1 MEIIFPDHYYFHYT
15 APNADEFIDRLEC
28 EYKIDN
34 TDFPWVRDCNVDVI
48 RLGWQEY
55 FGFLTPSLDLLT
67 KDIGGNITYS
77 LCDPWLNLYKKG
89 GFQEV
94 HDHKD
99 ADIASVSAG
108 ADVGNF
114 APTTGIPPG
123 IVYTHL
129 RVTISRTFTVTASIS
144 VGAGLCRTDGGD
156 NATATQMTVGA
167 TSGTA
172 VAETMYLVNA
182 GSYGASDGTRDG
194 DVGSSNLDIDYS
206 SPSSAKSM
214 TVSGDTAVMTYELTS
229 PYQKTLRAPVIKVK
243 FNTSTAVGVE
253 DTACSMWVNE
263 PSVTIS
269 LQ

>member
-1 MEIIFPDHYYFHYT
+1 MGTHNNMKKKFFILFFTFFICGKAF
-15 APNADEFIDRLEC
+15 AADANGEPTQYQVTMKKVELC
-28 EYKIDN
+28 
-34 TDFPWVRDCNVDVI
+34 TDLACTSPYVV
-48 RLGWQEY
+48 GE
-55 FGFLTPSLDLLT
+55 
-67 KDIGGNITYS
+67 KDM
-77 LCDPWLNLYKKG
+77 
-89 GFQEV
+89 
-94 HDHKD
+94 D
-99 ADIASVSAG
+99 ADIASVTAG
-108 ADVGNF
+108 ADVGSF

-129 RVTISRTFTVTASIS
+129 RVTISRTFTITASIS

-167 TSGTA
+167 SSGTA

-194 DVGSSNLDIDYS
+194 AVGSSNIDVDYS

-214 TVSGDTAVMTYELTS
+214 TVSGDNAVMVYELTA

-243 FNTSTAVGVE
+243 FDTSTAVGVE
-253 DTACSMWVNE
+253 NTACAMYINE

>member
-1 MEIIFPDHYYFHYT
+1 MKKIFFILLFTFFIIERGYT
-15 APNADEFIDRLEC
+15 ASDEGQPTQYQVTMKKVELC
-28 EYKIDN
+28 
-34 TDFPWVRDCNVDVI
+34 TDLACTSPYVVGERDM
-48 RLGWQEY
+48 
-55 FGFLTPSLDLLT
+55 
-67 KDIGGNITYS
+67 
-77 LCDPWLNLYKKG
+77 
-89 GFQEV
+89 
-94 HDHKD
+94 D

-129 RVTISRTFTVTASIS
+129 RVTISRTFTITASIS
-144 VGAGLCRTDGGD
+144 VDGGLCRTDGGD

-167 TSGTA
+167 SSGTA

-194 DVGSSNLDIDYS
+194 AVGSSNIDIDYS

-214 TVSGDTAVMTYELTS
+214 TVSGDNAVMTYELTS

-243 FNTSTAVGVE
+243 FNTATAVGVE
-253 DTACSMWVNE
+253 DTACSMWINE
-263 PSVTIS
+263 PTVSIE

>member
-1 MEIIFPDHYYFHYT
+1 MEIHNMKKIFFILLFTFFIIERGYT
-15 APNADEFIDRLEC
+15 ASDEGQPTQYQVTMKKVELC
-28 EYKIDN
+28 
-34 TDFPWVRDCNVDVI
+34 TDLACSTTYTVGERDM
-48 RLGWQEY
+48 
-55 FGFLTPSLDLLT
+55 
-67 KDIGGNITYS
+67 
-77 LCDPWLNLYKKG
+77 
-89 GFQEV
+89 
-94 HDHKD
+94 D

-108 ADVGNF
+108 ADIGAY

-144 VGAGLCRTDGGD
+144 VDGGLCRTDGGN
-156 NATATQMTVGA
+156 NANATQMTVGA
-167 TSGTA
+167 SSGTA

-194 DVGSSNLDIDYS
+194 DEGSSNIDIGYS
-206 SPSSAKSM
+206 SPSSAKTMS
-214 TVSGDTAVMTYELTS
+214 VSGDNAVMVYELTA

-243 FNTSTAVGVE
+243 FISATALGVV
-253 DTACSMWVNE
+253 DTACSLYINE

>member
-1 MEIIFPDHYYFHYT
+1 MKKIFFILLFTFFIIERGYT
-15 APNADEFIDRLEC
+15 ASDEGQPTQYQVTMKKVELC
-28 EYKIDN
+28 
-34 TDFPWVRDCNVDVI
+34 TDLACTAPYVVGERDM
-48 RLGWQEY
+48 
-55 FGFLTPSLDLLT
+55 
-67 KDIGGNITYS
+67 
-77 LCDPWLNLYKKG
+77 
-89 GFQEV
+89 
-94 HDHKD
+94 D

-129 RVTISRTFTVTASIS
+129 RVTISRTFTITASIS
-144 VGAGLCRTDGGD
+144 VDGGLCRTDGGD

-167 TSGTA
+167 SSGTA

-194 DVGSSNLDIDYS
+194 AVGSSNIDIDYS

-214 TVSGDTAVMTYELTS
+214 TVSGDNAVMTYELVS

-253 DTACSMWVNE
+253 DTACSMWINE
-263 PSVTIS
+263 PSVTIA

>member
-1 MEIIFPDHYYFHYT
+1 MEIHNMKKIFFILLFTFFIIERGYT
-15 APNADEFIDRLEC
+15 ASDEGQPTQYQVTMKKVELC
-28 EYKIDN
+28 
-34 TDFPWVRDCNVDVI
+34 TDLACSTTYTVGERDM
-48 RLGWQEY
+48 
-55 FGFLTPSLDLLT
+55 
-67 KDIGGNITYS
+67 
-77 LCDPWLNLYKKG
+77 
-89 GFQEV
+89 
-94 HDHKD
+94 D

-108 ADVGNF
+108 ADIGAY

-144 VGAGLCRTDGGD
+144 VDGGLCRTDGGN
-156 NATATQMTVGA
+156 NANATQMTVGA
-167 TSGTA
+167 SSGTA
-172 VAETMYLVNA
+172 VAETMYLVDA

-194 DVGSSNLDIDYS
+194 DTGSNIDIGYS

-214 TVSGDTAVMTYELTS
+214 SVSGDDAVMVYELTA

-243 FNTSTAVGVE
+243 FNTATAIGVE
-253 DTACSMWVNE
+253 DTACSMYINE

>member
-1 MEIIFPDHYYFHYT
+1 MKKIFFILLFTFFIIERGYT
-15 APNADEFIDRLEC
+15 ASDEGQPTQYQVTMKKVELC
-28 EYKIDN
+28 
-34 TDFPWVRDCNVDVI
+34 TDLACTAPYVVGERDM
-48 RLGWQEY
+48 
-55 FGFLTPSLDLLT
+55 
-67 KDIGGNITYS
+67 
-77 LCDPWLNLYKKG
+77 
-89 GFQEV
+89 
-94 HDHKD
+94 D

-129 RVTISRTFTVTASIS
+129 RVTISRTFTITASIS
-144 VGAGLCRTDGGD
+144 VDGGLCRTDGGD

-167 TSGTA
+167 SSGTA

-194 DVGSSNLDIDYS
+194 AVGSSNIDIDYS

-214 TVSGDTAVMTYELTS
+214 TVSGDNAVMTYELTS

-243 FNTSTAVGVE
+243 FNTATAVGVE
-253 DTACSMWVNE
+253 NTACSMWINE
-263 PSVTIS
+263 PTVSIT

>member
-1 MEIIFPDHYYFHYT
+1 MKKIFFILLFTFFIIERGYT
-15 APNADEFIDRLEC
+15 ASGEGQPTQYQVTMKKVELC
-28 EYKIDN
+28 
-34 TDFPWVRDCNVDVI
+34 TDLACTAPYVVGERDM
-48 RLGWQEY
+48 
-55 FGFLTPSLDLLT
+55 
-67 KDIGGNITYS
+67 
-77 LCDPWLNLYKKG
+77 
-89 GFQEV
+89 
-94 HDHKD
+94 D

-129 RVTISRTFTVTASIS
+129 RVTISRTFTITASIS
-144 VGAGLCRTDGGD
+144 VGGGLCRTDGGD

-167 TSGTA
+167 SSGTA

-194 DVGSSNLDIDYS
+194 AVGSSNIDIDYS

-214 TVSGDTAVMTYELTS
+214 TVSGDNAVMTYELTS

-243 FNTSTAVGVE
+243 FNTATAVGVE
-253 DTACSMWVNE
+253 NTACSMWINE
-263 PSVTIS
+263 PTVSIE

>member
-1 MEIIFPDHYYFHYT
+1 MKKIFFILLFTFFIIERGYT
-15 APNADEFIDRLEC
+15 ASDEGQPTQYQVTMKKVELC
-28 EYKIDN
+28 
-34 TDFPWVRDCNVDVI
+34 TDLACSTTYTVGERDM
-48 RLGWQEY
+48 
-55 FGFLTPSLDLLT
+55 
-67 KDIGGNITYS
+67 
-77 LCDPWLNLYKKG
+77 
-89 GFQEV
+89 
-94 HDHKD
+94 D

-108 ADVGNF
+108 ADIGAY

-144 VGAGLCRTDGGD
+144 VDGGLCRTDGGN
-156 NATATQMTVGA
+156 NANATQMTVGA
-167 TSGTA
+167 SSGTA

-194 DVGSSNLDIDYS
+194 DEGSSNIDIGYS
-206 SPSSAKSM
+206 SPSSAKTMS
-214 TVSGDTAVMTYELTS
+214 VSGDNAVMVYELTA

-243 FNTSTAVGVE
+243 FNTATAIGVE
-253 DTACSMWVNE
+253 DTACSMYINE

>member
-1 MEIIFPDHYYFHYT
+1 MVILDMKKIFFILLFTFFIVERGYT
-15 APNADEFIDRLEC
+15 ASDQGQPTQYQVTMKKVELC
-28 EYKIDN
+28 
-34 TDFPWVRDCNVDVI
+34 TDLACTSPYVVGERDM
-48 RLGWQEY
+48 
-55 FGFLTPSLDLLT
+55 
-67 KDIGGNITYS
+67 
-77 LCDPWLNLYKKG
+77 
-89 GFQEV
+89 
-94 HDHKD
+94 D

-129 RVTISRTFTVTASIS
+129 RVTISRTFTITASIS
-144 VGAGLCRTDGGD
+144 VDGGLCRTDGGD

-167 TSGTA
+167 SSGTA

-194 DVGSSNLDIDYS
+194 AVGSSNIDIDYS

-214 TVSGDTAVMTYELTS
+214 TVSGDNAVMTYELAS

-253 DTACSMWVNE
+253 DTACSMWINE
-263 PSVTIS
+263 PSVTIA

>member
-1 MEIIFPDHYYFHYT
+1 MKKIFFILLFTFFIIERGYT
-15 APNADEFIDRLEC
+15 ASGEGQPTQYQVTMKKVELC
-28 EYKIDN
+28 
-34 TDFPWVRDCNVDVI
+34 TDLACTAPYVVGERDM
-48 RLGWQEY
+48 
-55 FGFLTPSLDLLT
+55 
-67 KDIGGNITYS
+67 
-77 LCDPWLNLYKKG
+77 
-89 GFQEV
+89 
-94 HDHKD
+94 D

-129 RVTISRTFTVTASIS
+129 RVTISRTFTITASIS
-144 VGAGLCRTDGGD
+144 VDGGLCRTDGGD

-167 TSGTA
+167 SSGTA

-194 DVGSSNLDIDYS
+194 AVGSSNIDIDYS

-214 TVSGDTAVMTYELTS
+214 TVSGDNAVMTYELTS

-243 FNTSTAVGVE
+243 FNTATAVGVE
-253 DTACSMWVNE
+253 NTACSMWVNE
-263 PSVTIS
+263 PTVSIE

>member
-1 MEIIFPDHYYFHYT
+1 MEIHNMKKIFFILLFTFFIIERGYT
-15 APNADEFIDRLEC
+15 ASDEGQPTQYQVTMKKVELC
-28 EYKIDN
+28 
-34 TDFPWVRDCNVDVI
+34 TDLACSTTYTVGERDM
-48 RLGWQEY
+48 
-55 FGFLTPSLDLLT
+55 
-67 KDIGGNITYS
+67 
-77 LCDPWLNLYKKG
+77 
-89 GFQEV
+89 
-94 HDHKD
+94 D

-108 ADVGNF
+108 ADIGAY

-129 RVTISRTFTVTASIS
+129 RVTISRTFTITASIS
-144 VGAGLCRTDGGD
+144 VDGGLCRTDGGD

-167 TSGTA
+167 SSGTA

-194 DVGSSNLDIDYS
+194 AVGSSNIDVDYS
-206 SPSSAKSM
+206 SPSSAKTM
-214 TVSGDTAVMTYELTS
+214 TVSGDNAVMVYELTA

-243 FNTSTAVGVE
+243 FDTSTAVGVE
-253 DTACSMWVNE
+253 NTACAMYINE

>member
-1 MEIIFPDHYYFHYT
+1 MFTFFIVERGYT
-15 APNADEFIDRLEC
+15 ASDQGQPTQYQVTMKKVELC
-28 EYKIDN
+28 
-34 TDFPWVRDCNVDVI
+34 TDLACTSPYVVGERDM
-48 RLGWQEY
+48 
-55 FGFLTPSLDLLT
+55 
-67 KDIGGNITYS
+67 
-77 LCDPWLNLYKKG
+77 
-89 GFQEV
+89 
-94 HDHKD
+94 D

-129 RVTISRTFTVTASIS
+129 RVTISRTFTITASIS
-144 VGAGLCRTDGGD
+144 VDGGLCRTDGGD

-167 TSGTA
+167 SSGTA

-194 DVGSSNLDIDYS
+194 AVGSSNIDIDYS

-214 TVSGDTAVMTYELTS
+214 TVSGDNAVMTYELAS

-253 DTACSMWVNE
+253 DTACSMWINE
-263 PSVTIS
+263 PSVTIA

>member
-1 MEIIFPDHYYFHYT
+1 MVTHKMKKIFFILLFTFFIIERGYT
-15 APNADEFIDRLEC
+15 ASDEGQPTQYQVTMKKVELC
-28 EYKIDN
+28 
-34 TDFPWVRDCNVDVI
+34 TDLACSTTYTVGERDM
-48 RLGWQEY
+48 
-55 FGFLTPSLDLLT
+55 
-67 KDIGGNITYS
+67 
-77 LCDPWLNLYKKG
+77 
-89 GFQEV
+89 
-94 HDHKD
+94 D

-108 ADVGNF
+108 ADIGAY

-144 VGAGLCRTDGGD
+144 VDGGLCRTDGGN
-156 NATATQMTVGA
+156 NANATQMTVGA
-167 TSGTA
+167 SSGTA

-194 DVGSSNLDIDYS
+194 DEGSSNIDIGYS
-206 SPSSAKSM
+206 SPSSAKTMS
-214 TVSGDTAVMTYELTS
+214 VSGDNAVMVYELTA

-243 FNTSTAVGVE
+243 FNTATAIGVE
-253 DTACSMWVNE
+253 DTACSMYINE

>member
-1 MEIIFPDHYYFHYT
+1 MVILDMKKIFFILLFTFFIVERGYT
-15 APNADEFIDRLEC
+15 ASDQGQPTQYQVTMKKVELC
-28 EYKIDN
+28 
-34 TDFPWVRDCNVDVI
+34 TDLACTSPYVVGERDM
-48 RLGWQEY
+48 
-55 FGFLTPSLDLLT
+55 
-67 KDIGGNITYS
+67 
-77 LCDPWLNLYKKG
+77 
-89 GFQEV
+89 
-94 HDHKD
+94 D

-108 ADVGNF
+108 TDVGNF

-129 RVTISRTFTVTASIS
+129 RVTISRTFTITASIS
-144 VGAGLCRTDGGD
+144 VDGGLCRTDGGD

-167 TSGTA
+167 SSGTA

-194 DVGSSNLDIDYS
+194 AVGSSNLDIDYS
-206 SPSSAKSM
+206 SPSSAKAM
-214 TVSGDTAVMTYELTS
+214 TVSGDNAVMTYELTS

-253 DTACSMWVNE
+253 DTACSMWINE

>member
-1 MEIIFPDHYYFHYT
+1 MGTHNNMKKIFFILLFTFFIIERGYT
-15 APNADEFIDRLEC
+15 ASDEGQPTQYQVTMKKVELC
-28 EYKIDN
+28 
-34 TDFPWVRDCNVDVI
+34 TDLACTSPYVVGERDM
-48 RLGWQEY
+48 
-55 FGFLTPSLDLLT
+55 
-67 KDIGGNITYS
+67 
-77 LCDPWLNLYKKG
+77 
-89 GFQEV
+89 
-94 HDHKD
+94 D

-108 ADVGNF
+108 TDVGNF

-129 RVTISRTFTVTASIS
+129 RVTISRTFTITASIS
-144 VGAGLCRTDGGD
+144 VDGGLCRTDGGD

-167 TSGTA
+167 SSGTA

-194 DVGSSNLDIDYS
+194 AVGSSNIDIDYS

-214 TVSGDTAVMTYELTS
+214 TVSGDNAVMTYELVS

-253 DTACSMWVNE
+253 DTACSMWINE
-263 PSVTIS
+263 PSVTIA

>member
-1 MEIIFPDHYYFHYT
+1 MKKIFFILLFTFFIIERGYT
-15 APNADEFIDRLEC
+15 ASDEGQPTQYQVTMKKVELC
-28 EYKIDN
+28 
-34 TDFPWVRDCNVDVI
+34 TDLACTAPYVVGERDM
-48 RLGWQEY
+48 
-55 FGFLTPSLDLLT
+55 
-67 KDIGGNITYS
+67 
-77 LCDPWLNLYKKG
+77 
-89 GFQEV
+89 
-94 HDHKD
+94 D

-129 RVTISRTFTVTASIS
+129 RVTISRTFTITASIS
-144 VGAGLCRTDGGD
+144 VDGGLCRTDGGD

-167 TSGTA
+167 SSGTA

-194 DVGSSNLDIDYS
+194 AVGSSNIDIDYS

-214 TVSGDTAVMTYELTS
+214 TVSGDNAVMTYELTS

-243 FNTSTAVGVE
+243 FNTATAVGVE
-253 DTACSMWVNE
+253 NTACSMWVNE
-263 PSVTIS
+263 PTVSIT

>member
-1 MEIIFPDHYYFHYT
+1 MKKIFFILLFTFFIIERGYT
-15 APNADEFIDRLEC
+15 ASDEGQPTQYQVTMKKVELC
-28 EYKIDN
+28 
-34 TDFPWVRDCNVDVI
+34 TDLACTAPYVVGERDM
-48 RLGWQEY
+48 
-55 FGFLTPSLDLLT
+55 
-67 KDIGGNITYS
+67 
-77 LCDPWLNLYKKG
+77 
-89 GFQEV
+89 
-94 HDHKD
+94 D

-129 RVTISRTFTVTASIS
+129 RVTISRTFTITASIS
-144 VGAGLCRTDGGD
+144 VDGGLCRTDGGD

-167 TSGTA
+167 SSGTA

-194 DVGSSNLDIDYS
+194 AVGSSNIDVDYS

-214 TVSGDTAVMTYELTS
+214 TVSGDNAVMVYELTA

-243 FNTSTAVGVE
+243 FNTATAIGVE
-253 DTACSMWVNE
+253 DTACSMWINE

>member
-1 MEIIFPDHYYFHYT
+1 M
-15 APNADEFIDRLEC
+15 
-28 EYKIDN
+28 
-34 TDFPWVRDCNVDVI
+34 
-48 RLGWQEY
+48 
-55 FGFLTPSLDLLT
+55 
-67 KDIGGNITYS
+67 
-77 LCDPWLNLYKKG
+77 
-89 GFQEV
+89 
-94 HDHKD
+94 D

-129 RVTISRTFTVTASIS
+129 RVTISRTFTITASIS
-144 VGAGLCRTDGGD
+144 VDGGLCRTDGGD

-167 TSGTA
+167 SSGTA

-194 DVGSSNLDIDYS
+194 AVGSSNIDIDYS
-206 SPSSAKSM
+206 SPSSAKTM
-214 TVSGDTAVMTYELTS
+214 TVSGDNAVMTYELTS

-253 DTACSMWVNE
+253 DTACSMYINE

>member
-1 MEIIFPDHYYFHYT
+1 MEIHNMKKIFFILLFTFFIIERGYAASDEGQPTQYQVTMKKVELCTDLACT
-15 APNADEFIDRLEC
+15 APYVVGE
-28 EYKIDN
+28 
-34 TDFPWVRDCNVDVI
+34 RDM
-48 RLGWQEY
+48 
-55 FGFLTPSLDLLT
+55 
-67 KDIGGNITYS
+67 
-77 LCDPWLNLYKKG
+77 
-89 GFQEV
+89 
-94 HDHKD
+94 D

-108 ADVGNF
+108 TDVGNF

-129 RVTISRTFTVTASIS
+129 RVTISRTFTITASIS
-144 VGAGLCRTDGGD
+144 VDGGLCRTDGGD

-167 TSGTA
+167 SSGTA

-194 DVGSSNLDIDYS
+194 AVGSSNIDIDYS

-214 TVSGDTAVMTYELTS
+214 TVSGDNAVMTYELTS

-243 FNTSTAVGVE
+243 FNTATAVGVE
-253 DTACSMWVNE
+253 DTACSMWINE
-263 PSVTIS
+263 PTVSIT

>member
-1 MEIIFPDHYYFHYT
+1 MVILDMKKIFFILLFTFFIVERGYT
-15 APNADEFIDRLEC
+15 ASDQGQPTQYQVTMKKVELC
-28 EYKIDN
+28 
-34 TDFPWVRDCNVDVI
+34 TDLACTSPYVVGERDM
-48 RLGWQEY
+48 
-55 FGFLTPSLDLLT
+55 
-67 KDIGGNITYS
+67 
-77 LCDPWLNLYKKG
+77 
-89 GFQEV
+89 
-94 HDHKD
+94 D

-129 RVTISRTFTVTASIS
+129 RVTISRTFTITASIS
-144 VGAGLCRTDGGD
+144 VDGGLCRTDGGD

-167 TSGTA
+167 SSGTA

-194 DVGSSNLDIDYS
+194 AVGSSNIDVDYS
-206 SPSSAKSM
+206 SPSSAKTM
-214 TVSGDTAVMTYELTS
+214 TVSGDNAVMTYELTS
-229 PYQKTLRAPVIKVK
+229 PYQKTLRAQVIKVK
-243 FNTSTAVGVE
+243 FNTATAIGVE
-253 DTACSMWVNE
+253 DTACSMYINE

>member
-1 MEIIFPDHYYFHYT
+1 MVILDMKKIFFILLFTFFIIERGYT
-15 APNADEFIDRLEC
+15 ASDEGQPTQYQVTMKKVELC
-28 EYKIDN
+28 
-34 TDFPWVRDCNVDVI
+34 TDLACTAPYVVGERDM
-48 RLGWQEY
+48 
-55 FGFLTPSLDLLT
+55 
-67 KDIGGNITYS
+67 
-77 LCDPWLNLYKKG
+77 
-89 GFQEV
+89 
-94 HDHKD
+94 D

-129 RVTISRTFTVTASIS
+129 RVTISRTFTITASIS
-144 VGAGLCRTDGGD
+144 VDGGLCRTDGGD

-167 TSGTA
+167 SSGTA

-194 DVGSSNLDIDYS
+194 AVGSSNIDIDYS

-214 TVSGDTAVMTYELTS
+214 TVSGDNAVMTYELTS

-243 FNTSTAVGVE
+243 FNTATAIGVE
-253 DTACSMWVNE
+253 DTACSMYINE